1 MHQALQERRRVHLLR
16 RFSGCF
22 PHYTSRV
29 ESLQQ
34 TVRLKELKM
43 LAIWPFLVQVNQ
55 PLV

>member
-1 MHQALQERRRVHLLR
+1 MHQALQERSRVHLLR
-16 RFSGCF
+16 CFSGCF
-22 PHYTSRV
+22 PHYTSQV
-29 ESLQQ
+29 ESLQP